1 MAQASA
7 ASEKKAKPKSGG
19 MVGKM
24 SSIIVILA
32 ALVFFPTTLLL
43 AAGMLPTLVA
53 AISERDSSRAAPLTV
68 GPANLCG
75 VMPYL
80 LPLWLK
86 DHSLAAVTELLRDPL
101 TWLVMYGAAAVGW
114 VIYYAVPPLV
124 ATIVM
129 ARIQGRIRDLETANE
144 ELVEQWG
151 RAVAGENEEEAA

>member
-1 MAQASA
+1 MAQASTV
-7 ASEKKAKPKSGG
+7 SDKKGKSKGGG
-19 MVGKM
+19 MTGKF
-24 SSIIVILA
+24 SSVVMILA

-53 AISERDSSRAAPLTV
+53 AIVERDNSRAAPLTV

-75 VMPYL
+75 VMPFL

-86 DHSLAAVTELLRDPL
+86 DHSLASVTDLLGDPM
-101 TWLVMYGAAAVGW
+101 TWLVMYGAAAAGW

-124 ATIVM
+124 ATIVI
-129 ARIQGRIRDLETANE
+129 ARIQARINDLENANE

-151 RAVAGENEEEAA
+151 RTVAGESEEEAA